1 MNTIT
6 ENEYRVF
13 KKFRDKFNKLV
24 VEKVTQL
31 SLIQYDRLPK
41 GVISNYNFNEEDG
54 KIFVQFEH
62 YSCGEADYDQFYL
75 PLEFLFD
82 ESYPEKY
89 KLIWEEEK
97 RKEKEEED
105 IKKRLEEDHRKEVL
119 ENYDRKEY
127 ERLKLKFEK
136 RD

>member
-1 MNTIT
+1 MNLIT

-13 KKFRDKFNKLV
+13 TKFRNKFNELV
-24 VEKVTQL
+24 IEKVRQL
-31 SLIQYDRLPK
+31 SLIQHDIPPK
-41 GVISNYNFNEEDG
+41 GEISDYDFNEKNG

-62 YSCGEADYDQFYL
+62 YSCGETDYDQFYL

-82 ESYPEKY
+82 ESYPGKY
-89 KLIWEEEK
+89 MLMWEEEK

-105 IKKRLEEDHRKEVL
+105 RKKRLEEENRKKVL
-119 ENYDRKEY
+119 EEYERKEY

-136 RD
+136 N